1 MGKCEPEHETIHG
14 RVTSAREL
22 RVHTILVGVSLT
34 RDSSCFVVGEAVN
47 KVGSARDKR
56 LFCVLNASMKSL
68 CGPAEAPRASPP
80 PHETTPPAAMPRGEV
95 AVGVPIHERLLA
107 LGPEEVFVG
116 AEDAEI
122 ERIDGHCSRARVRRF
137 RKCDRTFTMCR
148 CAPNGF

>member
-68 CGPAEAPRASPP
+68 CGLPKLRELLLHHTRRLRQPLLLAELELVGTQERAGELLAIVRRWRFGAPR
-80 PHETTPPAAMPRGEV
+80 R
-95 AVGVPIHERLLA
+95 
-107 LGPEEVFVG
+107 
-116 AEDAEI
+116 
-122 ERIDGHCSRARVRRF
+122 
-137 RKCDRTFTMCR
+137 
-148 CAPNGF
+148 